1 MKSLDQEEWTL
12 PERSMFT
19 LDGAALP
26 DALVLDL
33 HDMNNITNHRW
44 QGSAVFMRTLRH
56 HLCVE
61 SEADSPSTS
70 DPVGLRVGLGAY
82 LAEAS

>member
-12 PERSMFT
+12 PERSIFT

-26 DALVLDL
+26 DALVLHL
-33 HDMNNITNHRW
+33 YDMNNFTFCGR

-56 HLCVE
+56 HRRKSVKPFQK
-61 SEADSPSTS
+61 ADHRRT
-70 DPVGLRVGLGAY
+70 DLR
-82 LAEAS
+82 

>member
-26 DALVLDL
+26 DALVLHL
-33 HDMNNITNHRW
+33 HDMNNITFHSR
-44 QGSAVFMRTLRH
+44 QGSAVYMYTLCH
-56 HLCVE
+56 GAPG
-61 SEADSPSTS
+61 SDSQ
-70 DPVGLRVGLGAY
+70 G
-82 LAEAS
+82 